1 MLLGRYYNWKLL
13 IHDNHKIN
21 PMLNIVLFGPPGAG
35 KGTQSEKLI
44 EKYSLKHLSTGD
56 ILRAAIQKQTPLGL
70 EAKRIID
77 KGELVPDE
85 TVIGLIAK
93 ELDANKNVKGFIFDG
108 FPRTT
113 LQAQKL
119 DEMLTSKGIAITMMM
134 ALVVDHQELVKR
146 LLNRGL
152 ISARSDDQN
161 VDIIENRIK
170 VYNDYTKVVADYY
183 KEQNKY
189 KAVDGMGEIDEI
201 FERLCTTIK
210 EYQKD

>member
-1 MLLGRYYNWKLL
+1 
-13 IHDNHKIN
+13 
-21 PMLNIVLFGPPGAG
+21 MLNIVLFGPPGAG

-44 EKYSLKHLSTGD
+44 EKYNLKHLSTGD
-56 ILRAAIQKQTPLGL
+56 LLRTAIQNQTPLGL
-70 EAKRIID
+70 EAKRFID

-119 DEMLTSKGIAITMMM
+119 DEMLTSKGISITLMM

-161 VDIIENRIK
+161 VDVIENRIK
-170 VYNDYTKVVADYY
+170 IYNQYTQIVAEYY
-183 KEQNKY
+183 KGQSKY
-189 KAVDGMGEIDEI
+189 KAIDGMGEIDEI
-201 FERLCTTIK
+201 FERLCKTIK
-210 EYQKD
+210 EYQ

>member
-1 MLLGRYYNWKLL
+1 
-13 IHDNHKIN
+13 
-21 PMLNIVLFGPPGAG
+21 MLNIVLFGPPGAG

-113 LQAQKL
+113 IQAQKL
-119 DEMLTSKGIAITMMM
+119 DEMLSSKGIAITMMM

-189 KAVDGMGEIDEI
+189 KAIDGMGEIDEI

-210 EYQKD
+210 EHQKD